1 MAELIS
7 LGRLVP
13 ALAACFGASYLAF
26 DQVAHRKV
34 GPGSW
39 TPYTPFP
46 PPPPSPAAGGAPPR

>member
-13 ALAACFGASYLAF
+13 ALAACFGASYFAF

-34 GPGSW
+34 GPGPG
-39 TPYTPFP
+39 TPR
-46 PPPPSPAAGGAPPR
+46 PPSPRPPRGRPR

>member
-13 ALAACFGASYLAF
+13 ALAACFGASYFAF

-39 TPYTPFP
+39 TPHP
-46 PPPPSPAAGGAPPR
+46 PPLPPPTPGPPGEPPR